1 MTRRRPKLGVLDAL
15 VLVALI
21 AAAVYVF
28 YRVRD
33 GLHYR
38 WEWEAIPQYLL
49 RRDPEIGAWVPNV
62 LMQGFLTTLRLSIWA
77 TLLASLIGTAMGL
90 LRLSSSRF
98 RRWVGLA
105 YVELMRN
112 SPSLVLVFIFYYF
125 LGEQWLPSVGMESV
139 LRRQSPETQWLVQA
153 LVAPPGML
161 TAFISAVITLAVL
174 EGAYITEIVRA
185 GVQSIE
191 AGQREAAAALGLT
204 RWQCMRHVLLPQ
216 AVQRILPPLGGQF
229 IATIKDSAIVSVIS
243 VPELTFRGMELMS
256 STYLTFETWITI
268 TGLYFVLTFGCSMVF
283 ARLENA
289 WRRAR
294 A

>member
-1 MTRRRPKLGVLDAL
+1 MTLRKPKLGVLDAL
-15 VLVALI
+15 VLFALI
-21 AAAVYVF
+21 AAGVYAF

-38 WEWEAIPQYLL
+38 WEWTAIPQYLL

-77 TLLASLIGTAMGL
+77 TFLASLIGTAMGL

-105 YVELMRN
+105 YVELIRN

-139 LRRQSPETQWLVQA
+139 LRRQSPEAQWLVQA

-161 TAFISAVITLAVL
+161 TAFVSAVITLAVF

-191 AGQREAAAALGLT
+191 EGQREAAAALGLT

-216 AVQRILPPLGGQF
+216 AIQRIMPPLGGQF
-229 IATIKDSAIVSVIS
+229 ISTIKDSAIVSVIS

-268 TGLYFVLTFGCSMVF
+268 TGLYFVLTFGCSLAF
-283 ARLENA
+283 ARIETV
-289 WRRAR
+289 WRHGRA
-294 A
+294 